1 MKKLQLRNILLIL
14 HKEIID
20 MLRDKRTII
29 GMIVV
34 PIVVMPLLSL
44 GMMGLMMAEM
54 KKLEEKPII
63 LGICDNSKTNLIK
76 SSFEEPDQNGNQMKV
91 KFVETE
97 DEEVLRQ
104 KVIAKEVMIG
114 IIIPE
119 HLEDNLKANTSTQ
132 IILVYDKSR
141 PQTDAIMPKVLNII
155 RNLGNSIRDE
165 RLKNLGLSEEF
176 IHPLKLE
183 YEDLATPKK
192 MGAFIIG
199 MILPYM
205 LLILSVAGA
214 SNPAM
219 DLTAGEKERGTLET
233 ILVSPASIE
242 EITFGKF
249 FTIQFA
255 SIISTLLILL
265 SYFVF
270 LKIGLFASM
279 ADIYLKINIPLTSL
293 ILILLL
299 FFPASGMFSAILL
312 TLSIFAKSLKEAQ
325 SYMAPI
331 MVLTIFP
338 AMVSLLP
345 GIEPSFLLAIIPVV
359 NVSLSIKMI
368 ITEDFNLMLYTVTF
382 LSSTIYAIL
391 CLLLTIN
398 IFKRESVLFRI

>member
-1 MKKLQLRNILLIL
+1 MKNLQFRNILLIL
-14 HKEIID
+14 HKEVID

-44 GMMGLMMAEM
+44 GIMGLMMAEM

-63 LGICDNSKTNLIK
+63 LGLCDNSRTNLVK
-76 SSFEEPDQNGNQMKV
+76 PAFEDPDQNGNSLNI
-91 KFVETE
+91 KFFETQ

-104 KVIAKEVMIG
+104 KVISKEIMIG

-119 HLEDNLKANTSTQ
+119 NLENNLQTNTSAEL
-132 IILVYDKSR
+132 ILVYDKSR
-141 PQTDAIMPKVLNII
+141 PQTDAVMPKVLNII

-165 RLKNLGLSEEF
+165 RLKGIGLTEEF
-176 IHPLKLE
+176 IHPIKIK

-249 FTIQFA
+249 FTIQLA

-265 SYFVF
+265 SYFIF

-279 ADIYLKINIPLTSL
+279 ADIYLKINIPFTAL

-299 FFPASGMFSAILL
+299 FIPVSGMFSALLL

-338 AMVSLLP
+338 AMISLLP
-345 GIEPSFLLAIIPVV
+345 GIESSVILSIIPVV

-368 ITEDFNLMLYTVTF
+368 ITEDFNLMMYLLTF
-382 LSSTIYAIL
+382 LSSTLYAII
-391 CLLLTIN
+391 CLLITIN